1 MDNKTARLEPNTASN
16 QGFSQSDESVPEK
29 KSDITQKCLQILTVT
44 LCAIS
49 VIVTLLSLIILIK
62 GISHPEKPPSIFG
75 ITPVVMADESM
86 QSGLKGS
93 ISYGDA
99 LFLKRTDGTEI
110 ENGDVLAFFEEGI
123 VHIGRVQSIVR
134 TEDDFSCTIKADN
147 LPDSYQTKVTKEDT
161 KFLPYFGDF
170 SIENIDAYMIR
181 QWQNT
186 MITHPE
192 NYAPTYL
199 KTLNN
204 QLSAIFNFAVKFY
217 GLSQNPVSVCGTM
230 GKSKSGRLA
239 YWTKEEF
246 DSFIQEI
253 EENSVYHVA
262 FHVLFY
268 SGMREGEFL
277 ALTMDDFD
285 FDQNTIT
292 INKSYACLKKED
304 VIQAPKTT
312 CSVRKIVMPQEVMML
327 VKSYVDRLYGYERT
341 DRVFQ
346 TSKMQLLRAMAK
358 GCEKSGVPYIHI
370 HDLRHSHA
378 SLLINMGMPPKVVAE
393 RLGHENIQTT
403 LNTYS
408 HLYPS
413 KDREVAEKLSD
424 LMSS

>member
-1 MDNKTARLEPNTASN
+1 MLQMNISLTAINDCDNKDIVYSENMDGKTSRIRKEERDFIKKFEKENRAVVYYVLASSDLHYLDRLEKTS
-16 QGFSQSDESVPEK
+16 K
-29 KSDITQKCLQILTVT
+29 ITF
-44 LCAIS
+44 
-49 VIVTLLSLIILIK
+49 K
-62 GISHPEKPPSIFG
+62 GLVENY
-75 ITPVVMADESM
+75 MADCELH
-86 QSGLKGS
+86 LKP
-93 ISYGDA
+93 A
-99 LFLKRTDGTEI
+99 TLEHKRFLI
-110 ENGDVLAFFEEGI
+110 
-123 VHIGRVQSIVR
+123 
-134 TEDDFSCTIKADN
+134 
-147 LPDSYQTKVTKEDT
+147 DT
-161 KFLPYFGDF
+161 KFLPYFETF
-170 SIENIDAYMIR
+170 AIENIDAYMIR

-186 MITHPE
+186 MITYPE
-192 NYAPTYL
+192 NYVPTYL

-217 GLSQNPVSVCGTM
+217 GLPQNPVSVCGTM

-268 SGMREGEFL
+268 SGMGEGEFL
-277 ALTMDDFD
+277 ALMLDDFD

-304 VIQAPKTT
+304 VVQAPKTT
-312 CSVRKIVMPQEVMML
+312 RSVRKIVMPQEVMTL

-358 GCEKSGVPYIHI
+358 GCKKSGVPYIHI

-378 SLLINMGMPPKVVAE
+378 SLLINLSLPPKVGAE

-408 HLYPS
+408 HLYPT

-424 LMSS
+424 LMND